1 MIEIRICPRCGLP
14 YSYIER
20 RSVGGRVYLY
30 AVHIYKAKE
39 GGKVK
44 RRVRKCYLGPEDSY
58 EYVSKLHER
67 EGIVLRGLADR
78 ERVIKYL
85 DDIIRYIETNG
96 NEETLRKIKNRL
108 ERALDIVNAKLS
120 KA

>member
-1 MIEIRICPRCGLP
+1 MIEVRVCPRCGLP

-20 RSVGGRVYLY
+20 RVVGGRVYLY

-39 GGKVK
+39 GGKTK

-58 EYVSKLHER
+58 EYVSMMHER
-67 EGIVLRGLADR
+67 EGLRLKGLMNR
-78 ERVIKYL
+78 ERIIEYL
-85 DDIIRYIETNG
+85 DAIIRYIETNG
-96 NEETLRKIKNRL
+96 NEETLRKIRSRL

>member
-78 ERVIKYL
+78 QRIIKYL
-85 DDIIRYIETNG
+85 DAIIRYIESNG
-96 NEETLRKIKNRL
+96 DPETLSKIRARL
-108 ERALDIVNAKLS
+108 ERALEIIESKLS